1 MKLTK
6 KFWIWVSQVAALVIL
21 LLRVDL
27 IIGLFKIVP
36 NFDLSQF
43 YPEIALLTAI
53 VILWLLWLVWRGY
66 VGFYQKMDFLI
77 DENDRRW

>member
-21 LLRVDL
+21 ILRVDL

-36 NFDLSQF
+36 NFDLSQL
-43 YPEIALLTAI
+43 YLEIALLTAI
-53 VILWLLWLVWRGY
+53 VILWILWLVWRCY

-77 DENDRRW
+77 DENDHRW

>member
-6 KFWIWVSQVAALVIL
+6 KFWMWVSQVATLIIL
-21 LLRVDL
+21 LLRADL
-27 IIGLFKIVP
+27 IIGLFKIIP
-36 NFDLSQF
+36 NFDLSHF